1 MPFPGLILIA
11 QEMNPVEKSDN
22 PDIEDETHDLPVG
35 VGIKDLRKV
44 FKVNWTPVVNQMIIN
59 VYTTMWYT
67 WTAGKRRNHHV
78 TSVHGQRKNL
88 SPWQELHI
96 AHLLHTSQML

>member
-44 FKVNWTPVVNQMIIN
+44 FKVN
-59 VYTTMWYT
+59 
-67 WTAGKRRNHHV
+67 
-78 TSVHGQRKNL
+78 
-88 SPWQELHI
+88 
-96 AHLLHTSQML
+96 